1 MSWIID
7 GPTARDWAM
16 LLGVEIRLVVV
27 ALVGVVAVSL
37 VMMMMGAVVVV
48 VVTVAGVSSSVC
60 VGV

>member
-1 MSWIID
+1 MSWIIV
-7 GPTARDWAM
+7 GPSARDWAM

-37 VMMMMGAVVVV
+37 VMMGAVV
-48 VVTVAGVSSSVC
+48 VVTVAGISSSVC

>member
-1 MSWIID
+1 MSWIIVW
-7 GPTARDWAM
+7 PSARDWAM

-37 VMMMMGAVVVV
+37 VMMGAVV
-48 VVTVAGVSSSVC
+48 VVTVAGISSSVC

>member
-1 MSWIID
+1 MSWIIV

-48 VVTVAGVSSSVC
+48 TVAGVSSSVC